1 MKVHAVDGP
10 TLGEPLC
17 AGCYDYGAAAAFNWV
32 APELWRRF
40 TITLPRTLARMC
52 GMSAQAFER
61 QVSIQYAKV
70 AEFQRRGVVHFHAI
84 IRMDGRPARDD
95 EERWPVPPVHITHD
109 QLAEAF
115 QSGDGRWHG
124 YVTMGV
130 KSDGSPD
137 RRHVTGQTEKAA
149 TTKVRKLERERDAG
163 QVANA
168 GRSPTVERWMTTYL
182 DTIAARSLAPRTYD
196 DYWSKARNWIIPNLG
211 RHRLDR
217 LQPEHLDS
225 LYAKML
231 DVGKA
236 ESHVVKVHR
245 IISRALSVAV
255 RRRKVARNVA
265 ELVDPPSIR
274 EVESKPLDQ
283 DEARRLVV
291 EAEGRRN
298 GSRWL
303 VGLARGLRQGEALGV
318 RWQYVDLD
326 SGDVRVWWQL
336 QRGKWRHGCTDP
348 HRCGARLHRE
358 PCPADCRRHAD
369 SCCPRPCPPDC
380 TRHASGCPQR
390 KGGGLVFREP
400 KGKSRE

>member
-1 MKVHAVDGP
+1 M
-10 TLGEPLC
+10 
-17 AGCYDYGAAAAFNWV
+17 
-32 APELWRRF
+32 
-40 TITLPRTLARMC
+40 TIT
-52 GMSAQAFER
+52 G
-61 QVSIQYAKV
+61 
-70 AEFQRRGVVHFHAI
+70 
-84 IRMDGRPARDD
+84 
-95 EERWPVPPVHITHD
+95 
-109 QLAEAF
+109 
-115 QSGDGRWHG
+115 
-124 YVTMGV
+124 
-130 KSDGSPD
+130 
-137 RRHVTGQTEKAA
+137 
-149 TTKVRKLERERDAG
+149 
-163 QVANA
+163 
-168 GRSPTVERWMTTYL
+168 
-182 DTIAARSLAPRTYD
+182 
-196 DYWSKARNWIIPNLG
+196 SKARNWIIPNIG

-303 VGLARGLRQGEALGV
+303 VGLACGLRQGEALGV